1 MHRRGSMQRGKPS
14 GPRLTVIIDRTGQEP
29 QKQCVIGKKNNFHSK
44 ICGNLCNLWL
54 KVFVFGMAELST
66 SSGSFMRLLA
76 CLLII
81 FAAAESFAAET
92 QKGDFATCVS
102 GLEKRAL
109 NQGLD
114 RSLVRDILGAVEF
127 QPRVIELDRD
137 QPEFRQSFSAY
148 LRARVSEVR
157 VNRGRELLVRHRSL
171 LEKLARDYGVPGHY
185 LISIWG
191 METNF
196 GSYLGNMPTLDS
208 LATLACD
215 PRRSEF
221 FTNELISALK
231 LLAREGL
238 APETMR
244 GSWAGA
250 MGHTQFMPS
259 AYIRHAVDGD
269 GDGNIDLWES
279 EVDALTSAANYLAN
293 LGWQRGQRWGREV
306 LLPADFPY
314 ARTGLVHSAPLAQW
328 RELGVRRTDGRPLPA
343 ADIHGAVIVPM
354 GHRGPA
360 FLVYDNFEVIM
371 KWNRSQ
377 AYAIA
382 VGHLADRI
390 AGGGQLRA
398 ALPRVE
404 TAPSRS
410 QVELL
415 QDKLITQGFD
425 PGEVDGAMGPATR
438 AALRAFQQA
447 RGLVADGYPG
457 PDTLEVLNAG
467 TPASQQQDNG

>member
-1 MHRRGSMQRGKPS
+1 
-14 GPRLTVIIDRTGQEP
+14 
-29 QKQCVIGKKNNFHSK
+29 
-44 ICGNLCNLWL
+44 
-54 KVFVFGMAELST
+54 
-66 SSGSFMRLLA
+66 MRLLLSVMIVFA
-76 CLLII
+76 SAGSLAAEIERGN
-81 FAAAESFAAET
+81 FAA
-92 QKGDFATCVS
+92 CVS
-102 GLEKRAL
+102 DLQSRAL
-109 NQGLD
+109 GQGLD
-114 RSLVRDILGAVEF
+114 RSLVSDALGAVEF

-148 LRARVSEVR
+148 LRARVSEAR
-157 VNRGRELLVRHRSL
+157 VNRGRELLARHRGL
-171 LEKLARDYGVPGHY
+171 LERLTREYGVPGHY
-185 LISIWG
+185 LVSFWG

-196 GSYLGNMPTLDS
+196 GSYLGTMPTLDS

-221 FTNELISALK
+221 FTDELITALK
-231 LLAREGL
+231 LLEREGL
-238 APETMR
+238 TPEIMR

-269 GDGNIDLWES
+269 GDGKIDLWNS
-279 EVDALTSAANYLAN
+279 EVDALTSAANYLAG
-293 LGWQRGQRWGREV
+293 LGWQRGERWGREV
-306 LLPADFPY
+306 RLPDDFPFQ
-314 ARTGLVHSAPLAQW
+314 RSGLRNRAPLANW
-328 RELGVRRTDGRPLPA
+328 RELGVRRADGQPLPP
-343 ADIHGAVIVPM
+343 ADMQGSVIVPM

-390 AGGGQLRA
+390 AGGGRLRA
-398 ALPRVE
+398 DLPPVE

-410 QVELL
+410 QIERL
-415 QDKLITQGFD
+415 QRGLIAQGFD

-447 RGLVADGYPG
+447 HGLVADGYPG
-457 PDTLEVLNAG
+457 PDILEALDTGMA
-467 TPASQQQDNG
+467 AEQEQDSE

>member
-1 MHRRGSMQRGKPS
+1 
-14 GPRLTVIIDRTGQEP
+14 
-29 QKQCVIGKKNNFHSK
+29 
-44 ICGNLCNLWL
+44 
-54 KVFVFGMAELST
+54 
-66 SSGSFMRLLA
+66 MRLFFSA
-76 CLLII
+76 VIMVATAGT
-81 FAAAESFAAET
+81 AAANNNNDEDN
-92 QKGDFATCVS
+92 QQGDFAACVS
-102 GLEKRAL
+102 ELQSRAL
-109 NQGLD
+109 AQGLP
-114 RSLVRDILGAVEF
+114 RPLVSDVLGAVEF
-127 QPRVIELDRD
+127 VPRVIELDRA

-148 LRARVSEVR
+148 LRARVGEARVR
-157 VNRGRELLVRHRSL
+157 RGRALLARHRELLERLTR
-171 LEKLARDYGVPGHY
+171 EYGIPGHY
-185 LISIWG
+185 LVSFWG

-215 PRRSEF
+215 PRRSGF
-221 FTNELISALK
+221 FSDELITALK
-231 LLAREGL
+231 LLDREGL

-259 AYIRHAVDGD
+259 AYMRHAVDGD
-269 GDGNIDLWES
+269 GDGTIDLWTS
-279 EVDALTSAANYLAN
+279 EIDALTSAASYLAD
-293 LGWQRGQRWGREV
+293 LGWQPGERWGREV
-306 LLPADFPY
+306 RLPEDFPY
-314 ARTGLVHSAPLAQW
+314 ARSGLAHRAPLAQW
-328 RELGVRRTDGRPLPA
+328 REMGVRQSNGQPLPA
-343 ADIHGAVIVPM
+343 ADMHGAVIVPM

-390 AGGGQLRA
+390 AGGGRLRA
-398 ALPRVE
+398 DLPQVE

-410 QVELL
+410 QIRNL
-415 QDKLITQGFD
+415 QRSLGEQGFD
-425 PGEVDGAMGPATR
+425 PGEVDGVLGPATR

-457 PDTLEVLNAG
+457 PGTLEALDAG
-467 TPASQQQDNG
+467 TAADAADKEQDNG

>member
-1 MHRRGSMQRGKPS
+1 
-14 GPRLTVIIDRTGQEP
+14 
-29 QKQCVIGKKNNFHSK
+29 
-44 ICGNLCNLWL
+44 
-54 KVFVFGMAELST
+54 
-66 SSGSFMRLLA
+66 MRLFFSA
-76 CLLII
+76 VIMVASVGNV
-81 FAAAESFAAET
+81 AADIE
-92 QKGDFATCVS
+92 QGDFAACIS
-102 GLEKRAL
+102 DLQSRAL
-109 NQGLD
+109 AQGLP
-114 RSLVRDILGAVEF
+114 RSLVSDVLGAVEF
-127 QPRVIELDRD
+127 LPRVIELDRD

-148 LRARVSEVR
+148 LRARVNETR
-157 VNRGRELLVRHRSL
+157 VKRGRELLGRHREL
-171 LEKLARDYGVPGHY
+171 LDRLTREYGIPGRY
-185 LISIWG
+185 LVSFWG

-196 GSYLGNMPTLDS
+196 GSYLGTMPTLGS

-221 FTNELISALK
+221 FSRE
-231 LLAREGL
+231 LLAALELMDREGL

-259 AYIRHAVDGD
+259 AYMRYAVDGD
-269 GDGNIDLWES
+269 GDGKIDLWNS
-279 EVDALTSAANYLAN
+279 EVDALTSAANYLAG
-293 LGWQRGQRWGREV
+293 LGWQRGERWGREV
-306 LLPADFPY
+306 RLPDDFPFQLS
-314 ARTGLVHSAPLAQW
+314 GLRNRAPLAGW
-328 RELGVRRTDGRPLPA
+328 RELGVRRADGQPLPP
-343 ADIHGAVIVPM
+343 ADMQGSVIVPM

-390 AGGGQLRA
+390 AGGGRLRA
-398 ALPRVE
+398 DLPQVE

-410 QVELL
+410 QIVQL
-415 QDKLITQGFD
+415 QRGLIEQGFD
-425 PGEVDGAMGPATR
+425 PGEIDGAMGPATR

-457 PDTLEVLNAG
+457 PETLEALDA
-467 TPASQQQDNG
+467 ASAADRQQDSG